1 MSSVPPH
8 LVEFMGAGQRQDHTH
23 QLDGTHVNPD
33 TQLPTSSGPT
43 SALVMTSVDVS
54 MATVPHSNSSGIST
68 TQSIASP
75 STTQSDVNTEVR
87 GSSEVKGKK
96 EEQVKKGKPEA
107 STAEQSASSKKTVS
121 SQNTSKSD
129 GRQGGVRHSDGRQA
143 DGRQGDGRQS
153 RSRQTS
159 RGTQGDNPIS
169 DNPDGLM
176 NRLLN
181 AMFRP
186 EERQLSHSRPM
197 VLCICCI
204 RSHCTHMTPPT
215 CLWHHPPDSTYLNP
229 SFSLG

>member
-8 LVEFMGAGQRQDHTH
+8 LVEFMGAGQRQDYAH
-23 QLDGTHVNPD
+23 QLGGTHVNPD
-33 TQLPTSSGPT
+33 TQPPPSSGPT

-54 MATVPHSNSSGIST
+54 MATVSHSDSSGVST

-75 STTQSDVNTEVR
+75 STTQTDVNTEVR
-87 GSSEVKGKK
+87 DSSEVKAKK

-107 STAEQSASSKKTVS
+107 STAEQSAFSKKTVS

-129 GRQGGVRHSDGRQA
+129 GRQGGGRHGDGRQGDGRHG

-159 RGTQGDNPIS
+159 SRQTSRGPQGDNPIS
-169 DNPDGLM
+169 DTPDGLM

-186 EERQLSHSRPM
+186 EERQPSHSRPM
-197 VLCICCI
+197 VMWICCI
-204 RSHCTHMTPPT
+204 HTRCTHLTSPT
-215 CLWHHPPDSTYLNP
+215 
-229 SFSLG
+229 